1 MKKTISIL
9 ILGILPGVTLAGAGH
24 GGGHGM
30 KSSPEMGQM
39 GHDSHNM
46 SNTTH
51 DNHESAAGQPGE
63 WSNISRTVQ
72 VTMDDA
78 MRFSPDNLVFKAGET
93 VR

>member
-63 WSNISRTVQ
+63 WSNISRTCLLY
-72 VTMDDA
+72 T
-78 MRFSPDNLVFKAGET
+78 SPSPRDMSAS
-93 VR
+93 RMPSSA